1 MQNWFRLTLAS
12 FICLNAISY
21 ADVTDLELTRE
32 YSYYSNGKLSI
43 ERVYDKDEI
52 LTQTRYYYYGKYG
65 ISAIEEIFHYKNGNV
80 NNLFAYEY
88 KNGNLVKVHKAK
100 KVWNYSNGTTK
111 YEAVKDSIEYQYNR
125 YGNLVYSYQ
134 YRYGDS
140 FLNLFETRHEYDSSG
155 KLTLVTVSHKGS
167 PFEKAKCGY
176 DSDGKLIEEVLTSD
190 FGFPVNIKYEYDGNL
205 LYSSNITVD
214 GWLAVKAKYEYN
226 SAGQLIRIYQFGYA
240 FFRGYCRPLHSE
252 IAFAHKQKYSF
263 YEGF

>member
-65 ISAIEEIFHYKNGNV
+65 ISAIEEIIHRNDGNV

-88 KNGNLVKVHKAK
+88 KNGNLVKVHKVK

-111 YEAVKDSIEYQYNR
+111 YEAVKDSSIEYQYNR
-125 YGNLVYSYQ
+125 YGNLVYSYR
-134 YRYGDS
+134 YRSLDLYK
-140 FLNLFETRHEYDSSG
+140 TRHEYDSSG
-155 KLTLVTVSHKGS
+155 KLTLVTASRNGN
-167 PFEKAKCGY
+167 PFEEAKCGY
-176 DSDGKLIEEVLTSD
+176 DSDGKLIEEVLTGD
-190 FGFPVNIKYEYDGNL
+190 FGFPVNIKYEYNGNL
-205 LYSSNITVD
+205 LYSSNITLD

-226 SAGQLIRIYQFGYA
+226 SAGQLIRIYEFG
-240 FFRGYCRPLHSE
+240 FSVFSGYCRPLHSE

-263 YEGF
+263 YHPPF